1 MSKLAVWSIEEEPG
15 GNDAGL
21 AEPKRVERRPA
32 EPKRVERR
40 PAEPKRVERRPAEP
54 KRVER
59 RPSVGLEK
67 HLEDWIVKDVSLIGE
82 GLTLVGRQ
90 VFIDDGKLD
99 LLAIDKRDRW
109 VVIELKAGMLWSD
122 AVTQALYYASS
133 LAKLDADDLKEKL
146 EKDKGK
152 GKDKSRLAALGNEE
166 KLSEKISRHLESE
179 GEEREIAL
187 MLVGAGLSAGV
198 ERMREFLGRFGIPIE
213 IVSFEVFKPDKSP
226 KLLIREVIEES
237 DQPLRSKRK
246 YTVEAVRELAR
257 KAGVVEQLD
266 RFMKMAEQA
275 GLAVQPQ
282 MTSIRIAPPKDKRW
296 LLLFAEP
303 QAGAKR
309 GAGGKLHFYWE
320 PDSFRTFYGIDDQEV
335 ENGLGKL
342 NADRS
347 PAGKEI
353 NNWLDRIEKFLNK
366 HFPRAHAHDN

>member
-21 AEPKRVERRPA
+21 
-32 EPKRVERR
+32 
-40 PAEPKRVERRPAEP
+40 AEP

-133 LAKLDADDLKEKL
+133 LAKLDAGEL
-146 EKDKGK
+146 
-152 GKDKSRLAALGNEE
+152 EE
-166 KLSEKISRHLESE
+166 KLSRDNKLAAFGNEKDLSGKIRRHLKRE

-237 DQPLRSKRK
+237 DQPLRSKPK

-282 MTSIRIAPPKDKRW
+282 MTSIRIAPPQDKRW

-320 PDSFRTFYGIDDQEV
+320 PKAFEYFYGIDDREV
-335 ENGLGKL
+335 EKGLGKL

-353 NNWLDRIEKFLNK
+353 NNWLDRIEKFLNEQ
-366 HFPRAHAHDN
+366 HFPRADAHGD

>member
-1 MSKLAVWSIEEEPG
+1 
-15 GNDAGL
+15 
-21 AEPKRVERRPA
+21 
-32 EPKRVERR
+32 
-40 PAEPKRVERRPAEP
+40 
-54 KRVER
+54 
-59 RPSVGLEK
+59 LEK

>member
-21 AEPKRVERRPA
+21 AEPKRVERRP
-32 EPKRVERR
+32 
-40 PAEPKRVERRPAEP
+40 
-54 KRVER
+54 
-59 RPSVGLEK
+59 SVGLEK
-67 HLEDWIVKDVSLIGE
+67 HLEDWIVKDVSL
-82 GLTLVGRQ
+82 
-90 VFIDDGKLD
+90 
-99 LLAIDKRDRW
+99 
-109 VVIELKAGMLWSD
+109 
-122 AVTQALYYASS
+122 
-133 LAKLDADDLKEKL
+133 
-146 EKDKGK
+146 
-152 GKDKSRLAALGNEE
+152 
-166 KLSEKISRHLESE
+166 SE

-237 DQPLRSKRK
+237 DQPLRSKPK

-282 MTSIRIAPPKDKRW
+282 MTSIRIAPPQDKRW

-320 PDSFRTFYGIDDQEV
+320 PKAFEYFYGIDDREV
-335 ENGLGKL
+335 EKGLGKL

-353 NNWLDRIEKFLNK
+353 NNWLDRIEKFLNEQ
-366 HFPRAHAHDN
+366 HFPRADAHGD